1 MRYIM
6 QLNTIEDLRHHGDLA
21 LLLLKIRM
29 TLTYKKVEG
38 FIVHA
43 DEDKISF
50 IPEGEYH
57 PTLCKKEL
65 APSGYEWDEGRDVL
79 EICVNCE
86 ENYEGCEPTLPYNKL
101 AEVLCGGKFYGDVA
115 FGK

>member
-1 MRYIM
+1 M
-6 QLNTIEDLRHHGDLA
+6 TIHMINDFRNHGDLS
-21 LLLLKIRM
+21 LLLLQIR
-29 TLTYKKVEG
+29 TVLTYKKVEG
-38 FIVHA
+38 FIAHA
-43 DEDKISF
+43 SENKISF

-57 PTLCKKEL
+57 ETLWKKEL

-79 EICVNCE
+79 EICINCE
-86 ENYEGCEPTLPYNKL
+86 ENYEGRESSLPYNKL

>member
-1 MRYIM
+1 MTI
-6 QLNTIEDLRHHGDLA
+6 NTIDDLRHHGDLG
-21 LLLLKIRM
+21 LLLLQIR
-29 TLTYKKVEG
+29 TVLTYKKVEG

-43 DEDKISF
+43 NENKISF

-57 PTLCKKEL
+57 ETLWKKEL

-86 ENYEGCEPTLPYNKL
+86 ENYEGRESTLPYNKL
-101 AEVLCGGKFYGDVA
+101 AEVLCGGKFHGDVA

>member
-1 MRYIM
+1 MIE
-6 QLNTIEDLRHHGDLA
+6 LNTIEDLRNDGDLA

-50 IPEGEYH
+50 IPEGDYYEVLGDKH
-57 PTLCKKEL
+57 L

-86 ENYEGCEPTLPYNKL
+86 ENYGEGAYPTLPYNKL

-115 FGK
+115 FCK